1 MSAAHLIFC
10 KNPLGSF
17 LLGRDVRDYYR
28 NFILSP
34 HTWWKTYG
42 FASGA
47 FWFNPYLPFGG
58 SSCTSLAQRQ
68 SDAIRSIAKAIRIGA
83 DTVAMLD
90 DFLGVV
96 RREQDESDE
105 AVIARGQQAVARFDS
120 LLADLGL
127 PIAPE
132 KSQGLAFTTI

>member
-1 MSAAHLIFC
+1 
-10 KNPLGSF
+10 
-17 LLGRDVRDYYR
+17 
-28 NFILSP
+28 
-34 HTWWKTYG
+34 
-42 FASGA
+42 
-47 FWFNPYLPFGG
+47 
-58 SSCTSLAQRQ
+58 
-68 SDAIRSIAKAIRIGA
+68 
-83 DTVAMLD
+83 MLD

-105 AVIARGQQAVARFDS
+105 AVITRGQQAVARFDS